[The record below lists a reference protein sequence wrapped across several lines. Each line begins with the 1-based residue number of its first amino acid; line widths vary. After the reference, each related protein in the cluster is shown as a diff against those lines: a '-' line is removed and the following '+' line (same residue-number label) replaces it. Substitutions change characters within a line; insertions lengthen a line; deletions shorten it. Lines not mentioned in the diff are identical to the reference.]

1 MKIIVI
7 PKRLNDDHNHGRM
20 LMQAPVAVKLGG
32 SAITDKSTAC
42 TPRLE
47 VIHKAISEISTH
59 SGPLVLLHGGG
70 SFAHPFVS
78 KAALRDGFRRKA
90 QLSSVSDIELNLN
103 QLTRIIGVGLLLRRR
118 PFVPLAPMSFLTLRG
133 GLVSKSF
140 LGPVSSALR
149 MGLTPLIHGDIVFDE
164 TRGCGIVSADRI
176 ASLLGE
182 KLRIPRVLFGC
193 DVDGLYDESPKKS
206 SRARLISEVTRRN
219 YSKVLKG
226 LRPSRGDVT
235 GGMRGK
241 ALEALRLARHGCE
254 CYIFNLT
261 KSSNLGNLLKGS
273 SSIGTRFVP
282 WKELGQ

>member
-1 MKIIVI
+1 
-7 PKRLNDDHNHGRM
+7 
-20 LMQAPVAVKLGG
+20 MQAPVVVKLGG
-32 SAITDKSTAC
+32 SAITDKSRTS

-47 VIHKAISEISTH
+47 VIHNAIKEIASY

-78 KAALRDGFRRKA
+78 TAALKNGFGQKS
-90 QLSSVSDIELNLN
+90 QLVSVSEIELNLD
-103 QLTRIIGVGLLLRRR
+103 QLTRIIGVGLLLRHR

-133 GLVSKSF
+133 GNVSKWF
-140 LGPVSSALR
+140 LGPVSAALR
-149 MGLTPLIHGDIVFDE
+149 LGLIPLIHGDIAFDE
-164 TRGCGIVSADRI
+164 TRGCGVVSADRI

-193 DVDGLYDESPKKS
+193 DVDGLYEGNPKTS
-206 SRARLISEVTRRN
+206 SKARLVSEVNRGN
-219 YSKVLKG
+219 YSVLLKG
-226 LRPSRGDVT
+226 LRNTSGDVT

-241 ALEALRLARHGCE
+241 ALEALRLAKHGCE

-261 KSSNLGNLLKGS
+261 EPSNLGNLLRGS

-282 WKELGQ
+282 WRERRQ

>member
-1 MKIIVI
+1 
-7 PKRLNDDHNHGRM
+7 
-20 LMQAPVAVKLGG
+20 MQTPVAVKLGG
-32 SAITDKSTAC
+32 SAITDKSRAC

-47 VIHKAISEISTH
+47 VIHSATSEISTY

-78 KAALRDGFRRKA
+78 KAALRDGFSRKT
-90 QLSSVSDIELNLN
+90 QLASVSEIELNLD

-118 PFVPLAPMSFLTLRG
+118 PFVPLAPMSFMTLKG
-133 GLVSKSF
+133 GLVDKWF
-140 LGPVSSALR
+140 LGPVSAALR
-149 MGLTPLIHGDIVFDE
+149 VGLTPLIHGDVAFDE

-182 KLRIPRVLFGC
+182 KLGIPKVLFGC
-193 DVDGLYDESPKKS
+193 DVDGLYDGNPKAS
-206 SRARLISEVTRRN
+206 SKATLVGEVDRRN
-219 YSKVLKG
+219 YSEVLKG
-226 LRPSRGDVT
+226 LRPSSGDVT

-261 KSSNLGNLLKGS
+261 KSSNLGNLLKES

-282 WKELGQ
+282 WRELR